1 MTNIVRVQ
9 DVDGDVL
16 LEAMQCQQKQKTRND
31 FFKPSDLVGNSF
43 QLFAAVCH
51 RLQQLALVCNTLFY
65 STFQYLAMVCNSL
78 T

>member
-51 RLQQLALVCNTLFY
+51 RLQQLALVCNSL
-65 STFQYLAMVCNSL
+65 QYLILQYLPIPSNGL
-78 T
+78 Q